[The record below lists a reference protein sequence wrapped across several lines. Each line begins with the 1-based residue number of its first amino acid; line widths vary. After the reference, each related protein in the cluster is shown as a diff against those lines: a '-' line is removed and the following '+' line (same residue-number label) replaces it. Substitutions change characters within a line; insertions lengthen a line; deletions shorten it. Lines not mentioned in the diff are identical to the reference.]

1 MLCGKIYL
9 RFGISRK
16 LQRKDFKMEKR
27 NISLADIKKRL
38 SDTWQGIRRKFI
50 DLDEINKTYLYIWLS
65 CFLILVVWGIVF
77 KCNFNHLL
85 MIEEKRTL
93 PIEARLTFQLVPLT
107 AIKYWLNGGE
117 SINVVAYVL
126 NFVALIP
133 FGFLLGLIMSEKR
146 ALLLTLTFILCIE
159 IFQLFSYFGV
169 FDFADILINA
179 LGSFVGYRICVAVSR
194 FLTPKKVNTVCAF
207 LTIPLVLLT
216 IFAIVRT
223 IILFPV

>member
-1 MLCGKIYL
+1 
-9 RFGISRK
+9 
-16 LQRKDFKMEKR
+16 MEKR
-27 NISLADIKKRL
+27 NISLADIKKCLADLWRE
-38 SDTWQGIRRKFI
+38 IRRRFI
-50 DLDEINKTYLYIWLS
+50 DNDRIFKTYLYIWLA
-65 CFLILVVWGIVF
+65 CFLILVIWGIVF

-93 PIEARLTFQLVPLT
+93 PIEERLTFQLIPLT

-146 ALLLTLTFILCIE
+146 ALLLTLSFILCIE
-159 IFQLFSYFGV
+159 IFQFFSYFGV

-179 LGSFVGYRICVAVSR
+179 LGSFVGYRICRAVSR
-194 FLTPKKVNTVCAF
+194 FLTPRKVNTVCF
-207 LTIPLVLLT
+207 IFTIPLILLT